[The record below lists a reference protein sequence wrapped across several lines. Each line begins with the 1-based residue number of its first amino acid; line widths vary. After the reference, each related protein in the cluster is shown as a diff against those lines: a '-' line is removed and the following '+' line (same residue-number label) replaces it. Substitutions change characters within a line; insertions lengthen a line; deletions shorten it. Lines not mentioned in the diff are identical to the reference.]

1 MSDLLSQDEID
12 ALLHGV
18 DDVEEEEVDDGG
30 GFEGGEDGAVANTLD
45 YDFSSQ
51 DRIVRGRMPTLEIV
65 NERFARHMRISLFN
79 MMRRTAEVSINGV
92 QMIKFGEYVHTLFV
106 PTSLN
111 MVRFRPLKGTGLLTM
126 EARLVFIL
134 VDNFFGGDG
143 RYHAKIEGREFTPTE
158 RRIIQ
163 MLLKLIF
170 EDYKEAW
177 APVMDV
183 SFEYLD
189 SEVNPA
195 MANIVSPTEVV
206 VISSF
211 HIELDGGGGDF
222 HVVLPYSMLE
232 PIRELLDAGVQSD
245 KEDTDMRW
253 SKALRD
259 EIMDVKVDLSTKFI
273 ETELPLSEVMELQAG
288 DIIDIEMPEHV
299 VLLVEDLPTY
309 RAKLGRSRDNVAV
322 KITEKIKRPESVKS
336 ELHVFTKGGRRI
348 DDDRDIAVLEEDLV
362 LDNDQDDDGGEWQ

>member
-18 DDVEEEEVDDGG
+18 DEVD
-30 GFEGGEDGAVANTLD
+30 EEAPAEAQSSDGALQ

-79 MMRRTAEVSINGV
+79 MMRRSAEVSINGV
-92 QMIKFGEYVHTLFV
+92 QMIKFGEYIHTLFV

-111 MVRFRPLKGTGLLTM
+111 MVRFRPLKGTGLITM

-158 RRIIQ
+158 RRIVQ
-163 MLLKLIF
+163 MLLKIIF

-222 HVVLPYSMLE
+222 HIALPYSMLE

-245 KEDTDMRW
+245 TEDTDLRW

-259 EIMDVKVDLSTKFI
+259 EIMDVEVGLSTRLLDVDLT
-273 ETELPLSEVMELQAG
+273 LSQVMELKAG
-288 DIIDIEMPEHV
+288 DIIPVEMPEHITV
-299 VLLVEDLPTY
+299 MVEDLPTY
-309 RAKLGRSRDNVAV
+309 RAKMGRSKDMVALQ
-322 KITEKIKRPESVKS
+322 ISEKIKRPESVKS
-336 ELHVFTKGGRRI
+336 ELHVFTKGGKKL
-348 DDDRDIAVLEEDLV
+348 DSDAELAELEQDLDLNKG
-362 LDNDQDDDGGEWQ
+362 LDLDW

>member
-18 DDVEEEEVDDGG
+18 DEVEEEAISVSEPGDGPRTTQ
-30 GFEGGEDGAVANTLD
+30 F
-45 YDFSSQ
+45 DFSSQ
-51 DRIVRGRMPTLEIV
+51 DRIVRGRMPTLEMV

-111 MVRFRPLKGTGLLTM
+111 MVRFRPLKGTGLITM

-222 HVVLPYSMLE
+222 HIALPYSMLE

-245 KEDTDMRW
+245 KEDTDLRW

-259 EIMDVKVDLSTKFI
+259 EIMDVKVGLSTKMLDVDLTLRDI
-273 ETELPLSEVMELQAG
+273 MELKAG
-288 DIIDIEMPEHV
+288 DIIPVEIPEHITV
-299 VLLVEDLPTY
+299 MIEDLPTF
-309 RAKLGRSRDNVAV
+309 RAKMGRSRDNVAL
-322 KITEKIKRPESVKS
+322 KITEKIRRPESVKS
-336 ELHVFTKGGRRI
+336 EMQLFTKGGRR
-348 DDDRDIAVLEEDLV
+348 
-362 LDNDQDDDGGEWQ
+362 LDNDADISELEADLNFNERDRR

>member
-18 DDVEEEEVDDGG
+18 DEVEEEDIHD
-30 GFEGGEDGAVANTLD
+30 GEDGEGSTLQ

-92 QMIKFGEYVHTLFV
+92 QMIKFGEYIHTLFV

-111 MVRFRPLKGTGLLTM
+111 MVRFRPLKGTGLITM

-158 RRIIQ
+158 RRIVQ
-163 MLLKLIF
+163 MLLKIIF

-222 HVVLPYSMLE
+222 HIALPYSMLE

-245 KEDTDMRW
+245 TEDTDLRCRW
-253 SKALRD
+253 
-259 EIMDVKVDLSTKFI
+259 M
-273 ETELPLSEVMELQAG
+273 
-288 DIIDIEMPEHV
+288 
-299 VLLVEDLPTY
+299 
-309 RAKLGRSRDNVAV
+309 
-322 KITEKIKRPESVKS
+322 
-336 ELHVFTKGGRRI
+336 
-348 DDDRDIAVLEEDLV
+348 
-362 LDNDQDDDGGEWQ
+362 